1 MLCICVILKIIV
13 QYTYTE
19 NASKVNDLLLRKG
32 MRSLHPYK
40 IFLKELANALKR
52 NCPEAE
58 DVLYKQFLRI
68 SY

>member
-13 QYTYTE
+13 PYTE